1 MTDDEEWAA
10 ILVRT
15 KAIREQARTLAAA
28 GKPARFRTSG
38 SLSYLVSPDL
48 NYPPEADAW
57 RVTYFQANGQP
68 SGHFEAR
75 SRYEAFR
82 EVIASGGIAL

>member
-1 MTDDEEWAA
+1 MIDDKKWAA
-10 ILVRT
+10 ILART
-15 KAIREQARTLAAA
+15 KAIREQAQTLAAA